1 MKKILTLTAMAVY
14 TMVAVFFLLQSG
26 ASTTDNV
33 QKIVQTEPAT
43 EPTEPEGYLVKTVN
57 GVVAVEELKS
67 GEIVKT
73 TDTRAAI
80 LPAEDR
86 RRLEQGIEAKDERGL
101 RKILEDLCS

>member
-1 MKKILTLTAMAVY
+1 MKKIITLTAMAVY

-26 ASTTDNV
+26 GRTTENV
-33 QKIVQTEPAT
+33 QSAVETEPAT
-43 EPTEPEGYLVKTVN
+43 AATEPEGYLVKTVN

-67 GEIVKT
+67 GEIIKT
-73 TDTRAAI
+73 TATRSAI

-86 RRLEQGIEAKDERGL
+86 RRLEQGIKAEDERKL